1 MITPGQEIGFLDL
14 ILRLSLATVFGA
26 VVGYQ
31 RELADRPA
39 GLRTH
44 VLVCLGSALIMIIS
58 IYPFTALAQADPSR
72 IAAGAITGIG
82 FLGAGT
88 IIRQGNIVRGLTTA
102 ASLWTVA
109 GVGLAVGTGFY
120 IPALLVTATVFL
132 VLAGLKRVEQT
143 MISAKEG
150 SGLRVRIKDRPGQLG
165 KIGEA
170 LGKLD
175 VNIRGIEFEA
185 DEESWEAVLHL
196 SVVVPSTVS
205 PPKVLEE
212 VSILAGVHKVEWVT
226 EPHLSE
232 ARRGRFY

>member
-1 MITPGQEIGFLDL
+1 MITPGQVIGLLDL
-14 ILRLSLATVFGA
+14 IVRLVLATLFGA

-44 VLVCLGSALIMIIS
+44 VLVCLGSALIMIVS
-58 IYPFTALAQADPSR
+58 IYPFSALAQADPSR

-102 ASLWTVA
+102 ASLWTVS
-109 GVGLAVGTGFY
+109 GIGLAIGSGFY
-120 IPALLVTATVFL
+120 IPALLGTAIVFL

-143 MISAKEG
+143 MIGTKEG
-150 SGLRVRIKDRPGQLG
+150 SVLRVMIKDRPGQLG

-170 LGKLD
+170 LGKLEI
-175 VNIRGIEFEA
+175 NIRGIEFEA
-185 DEESWEAVLHL
+185 DEEREEAVLHL
-196 SVVVPSTVS
+196 SLDVPSTVA
-205 PPKVLEE
+205 PAKVLEE
-212 VSILAGVHKVEWVT
+212 VSILTGVHKAEWLS
-226 EPHLSE
+226 EPHSE
-232 ARRGRFY
+232 ARRTRLF